1 MNDSSPRQWIKPDTS
16 LPTAIVVIVVALPLY
31 LIALL
36 FSFLTNGLPCWVKN
50 DTITSD
56 DHVTRRMSQEILKQL
71 SEDIGNLRSLS
82 IGEEG
87 LGLLQVTSV

>member
-1 MNDSSPRQWIKPDTS
+1 MNDSTPRQWIKPDTS
-16 LPTAIVVIVVALPLY
+16 LPTAIVVIAVALPLY
-31 LIALL
+31 LIGLL
-36 FSFLTNGLPCWVKN
+36 FSLLTNGLDCWVKN
-50 DTITSD
+50 DTSD

-71 SEDIGNLRSLS
+71 SEDVGSLRSLS